1 MIFLGL
7 VKVVLRWSFPGH
19 DGDAI
24 ADGYR
29 IFVNG
34 KQYGGDLSV
43 HTTNAMIE
51 VNIMIY
57 GLNLLR
63 GVNLIIIS

>member
-1 MIFLGL
+1 M
-7 VKVVLRWSFPGH
+7 KVVLRWNFPGH

-51 VNIMIY
+51 VIY
-57 GLNLLR
+57 LFTNSEQAFSS
-63 GVNLIIIS
+63 V

>member
-1 MIFLGL
+1 MI
-7 VKVVLRWSFPGH
+7 LRWSFPGQ

-51 VNIMIY
+51 VIIFVFDY
-57 GLNLLR
+57 LNKFEMR
-63 GVNLIIIS
+63 KNLAVF